1 MMTSYNTSDWLRSC
15 LKKVFIP
22 LAVSFTFKG
31 SMWSVYKLTRLDLD
45 KPLPIFEGQT
55 SALIRADADKA
66 DDVSTNNGAVIA
78 VSGNNNVSALVYD
91 NLSEAPL
98 QDIKDK
104 IKYLKIDLENNN
116 NKIETVFGLCR

>member
-1 MMTSYNTSDWLRSC
+1 M
-15 LKKVFIP
+15 
-22 LAVSFTFKG
+22 AVSFTFKG